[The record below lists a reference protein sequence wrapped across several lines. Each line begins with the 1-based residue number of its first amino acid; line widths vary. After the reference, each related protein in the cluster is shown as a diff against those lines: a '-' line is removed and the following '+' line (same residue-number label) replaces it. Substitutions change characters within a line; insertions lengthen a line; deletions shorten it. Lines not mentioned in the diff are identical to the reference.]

1 MTAFHHTMWLGKSSS
16 SADHAHAW
24 HGGGG
29 SGGHLLQPTTLTHG
43 TAEVAREVIFF
54 SRPRSRM
61 ARRRWLG
68 RSSSSAD
75 HAHAW
80 HGGGGSGGH
89 LLQPTTLTH
98 GTAEVAREVIFFS
111 RPRSRMARRRWLGRS
126 SSSADHAHAWHG
138 GGGSGGH
145 LLQPTTLTHGTAEV
159 AREVIFFSRP
169 RSRMARRRWLG
180 RSSSSA
186 DHAHA
191 WLGGGGSGSHLLLLT
206 TLTHGCAEV
215 AWEVIFFSRPRSR
228 MARRRWLGRH
238 HRRLAGLGTGA
249 VSALW
254 SRWGAVSALWNRR
267 SADEWY
273 RPRRWSGTLVSA
285 ISKS

>member
-191 WLGGGGSGSHLLLLT
+191 WLGGGGSGGT
-206 TLTHGCAEV
+206 TVGWLDWAQ
-215 AWEVIFFSRPRSR
+215 APSQRS
-228 MARRRWLGRH
+228 G
-238 HRRLAGLGTGA
+238 AGGALSQRSGTGG
-249 VSALW
+249 ALT
-254 SRWGAVSALWNRR
+254 
-267 SADEWY
+267 
-273 RPRRWSGTLVSA
+273 SGTGPGAGQEHWCLQFQRASP
-285 ISKS
+285 